1 MNFPE
6 DSCPHRCTPGSIG
19 VEMETPRSDHDLL
32 RDFVESRNERAFR
45 HLAERHSGLIYHT
58 ALRVWNDRS
67 LAEDVSQRVLGV
79 LAAKAAK
86 VLRDDIP
93 LSAWLHRTTVLEAK
107 AVQRGE
113 ARHHRK
119 KEALMQEDDPS
130 ATTRDDSR
138 WQDALPH
145 LDAAIDSLPEADRR
159 VLLLHFVDG
168 MTFPQVA
175 DRLRKSTVAVQKQSQ
190 RALAKLQQILGRRGV
205 ALSIGLIASGLTAE
219 MAKAAPLA
227 FVTALGAKP
236 WLAKTTS
243 QVLVVKKTTVAAI
256 AATALLCGVPLA
268 RQQAAIQRLE
278 SQLTRPELAV
288 NEPGSRHRGQSSA
301 AALSQLR
308 RLAKDLQGQNK
319 DIVRYLA
326 AENHILGLTDEQL
339 VGLMLECTTDE
350 LSSFEQQAIFN
361 FSCDT
366 LAMRNFETALTVL
379 LERIPKSF
387 FEKTQTTYHGAFSS
401 SLRLWTLKDSR
412 SALAWFQSHLDAIR
426 GIPGGRDFPAGELE
440 NRMRLELSRGFLF
453 TDSSTALEILRPVPP
468 QMLMSELEQLGRSNS
483 KEGNGNKEGV
493 IRIARE
499 LLPADQA
506 TRMIAKTP
514 SLYIETD
521 RKGMPVFKAYEKF
534 LDEQDLS
541 AAEREAVITW
551 AGASPLKSA
560 SSDPSKFEGT
570 ARHYRK
576 WLESRGVPDPDWQ
589 VGAALAAVQNNWE
602 NDLDPICKLLATD
615 GETGFPDQT
624 IVGFVTN
631 VDPSK
636 CDPERLRK
644 LADQADDPERI
655 HEMIDSPV
663 NPAHR

>member
-1 MNFPE
+1 
-6 DSCPHRCTPGSIG
+6 
-19 VEMETPRSDHDLL
+19 METPRSDHDLL

-58 ALRVWNDRS
+58 ALRVWNDKS

-93 LSAWLHRTTVLEAK
+93 LSAWLHRTTILEAK
-107 AVQRGE
+107 AVHRSE

-130 ATTRDDSR
+130 ATARDDSR

-205 ALSIGLIASGLTAE
+205 ALSIGLIATGLTTE

-227 FVTALGAKP
+227 LVATLGAKP
-236 WLAKTTS
+236 LLAKTTS

-339 VGLMLECTTDE
+339 VGLMLECTTAE
-350 LSSFEQQAIFN
+350 LSPFEQHAVFK
-361 FSCDT
+361 FTYDT
-366 LAMRNFETALTVL
+366 LAGRDFEAALTVL

-387 FEKTQTTYHGAFSS
+387 LEKAKTIYHDLFINC
-401 SLRLWTLKDSR
+401 LRNWALKDSG
-412 SALAWFQSHLDAIR
+412 SALVWFDSHLDAIR
-426 GIPGGRDFPAGELE
+426 SIPGGTNAITGQLE
-440 NRMRLELSRGFLF
+440 DGMRLGLSQAFIF
-453 TDSSTALEILRPVPP
+453 TDPSTAAEILRPVPP
-468 QMLMSELEQLGRSNS
+468 QVLASELEQLARSNS
-483 KEGNGNKEGV
+483 KAWNENKRSV
-493 IRIARE
+493 IWIARE
-499 LLPADQA
+499 LLPEIQA
-506 TRMIAKTP
+506 TRIIAGAA
-514 SLYIETD
+514 SSHIEMD
-521 RKGMPVFKAYEKF
+521 SKGMPVFTAYEKF
-534 LDEQDLS
+534 LDEQELS
-541 AAEREAVITW
+541 AAEIAAVIAW
-551 AGASPLKSA
+551 AGANPMTSA
-560 SSDPSKFEGT
+560 LSDPRKFEDT
-570 ARHYRK
+570 VRHYRK
-576 WLESRGVPDPDWQ
+576 WLEGREVPDPDWQ
-589 VGAALAAVQNNWE
+589 VGAALAAMRNICSS
-602 NDLDPICKLLATD
+602 DLESICKLLAD
-615 GETGFPDQT
+615 RDETGFNDQT
-624 IVGFVTN
+624 LVGFLEKIDQPKRDLV
-631 VDPSK
+631 
-636 CDPERLRK
+636 RLRK
-644 LADQADDPERI
+644 LADQADHPERI
-655 HEMIDSPV
+655 HEMIDQLTTPT
-663 NPAHR
+663 RR